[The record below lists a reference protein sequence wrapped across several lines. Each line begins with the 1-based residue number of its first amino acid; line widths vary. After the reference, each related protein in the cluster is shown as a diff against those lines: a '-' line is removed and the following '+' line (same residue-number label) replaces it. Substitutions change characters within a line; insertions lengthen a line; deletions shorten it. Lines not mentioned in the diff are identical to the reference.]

1 MNSSA
6 HHAEREVLRAK
17 LVLETARLGWKEL
30 ERHFARG
37 DVIRVA
43 VGTDLIDAALLIA
56 ENDTATAQA
65 WLADGHIARAEMHD
79 AEDWHARQPQF
90 WAVVV
95 APWVLVQEVLKELD
109 SA

>member
-1 MNSSA
+1 MNASPNDS
-6 HHAEREVLRAK
+6 EREVLRAK

-43 VGTDLIDAALLIA
+43 TGTDLIAAALLLA
-56 ENDTATAQA
+56 ENDTAAAQA
-65 WLADGHIARAEMHD
+65 WLAGGHIARADMSD
-79 AEDWHARQPQF
+79 AEAWHARQPQF

-95 APWVLVQEVLKELD
+95 APWVLVQEIQNQMD
-109 SA
+109 A